1 MSAADAVVAGAAAA
15 GLCGASGRPA
25 ERRSVKP
32 EGHADAAKRHLD
44 EHDGGDACRT
54 LNCARTAVHGKS
66 REATFYFLMLSCW
79 TEFEVF
85 EGGLTLLRL
94 GLGGG
99 GGALKRTKRHST
111 KDPSRQRPVDRAPHT
126 THLT

>member
-85 EGGLTLLRL
+85 
-94 GLGGG
+94 GGG
-99 GGALKRTKRHST
+99 GNLVIPLNAFSST
-111 KDPSRQRPVDRAPHT
+111 ERVQRRDRNCTPRPMPAKVGT
-126 THLT
+126 AAR